1 MEKYVYSFKEGNK
14 DMRDLLGG
22 KGANLAEMTNL
33 GLPVPNGFTITTQAC
48 NRFYE
53 ENEELWQDLKEEIR
67 KGIEN
72 VEKITNKGF
81 SDKENPLLFSVRSGA
96 KISMPGM
103 MDTILNLGLNDVTV
117 EGLSKKTNNERFAY
131 DSYRRFIQMFS
142 DVAMGIP
149 KAEFDKILNKQKEK
163 RNIESDIDLN
173 TDDLKEIVKEYK
185 AIYKK
190 YIGEDFP
197 QDPKVQ
203 LFNAVRAVFM
213 SWNTPRAKTYRK
225 LNEISDTLG
234 TAVNVQEMV
243 FGNMGMNSG
252 TGVAFTRNPATG
264 ENVLF
269 GEFLIDAQ
277 GEDVVAGVR
286 TPEPIARLENEL
298 PGVYKEFKE
307 TVEKLEKHYKDMQD
321 IEFTV
326 ENGKLF
332 MLQCRNGKRTTKAAI
347 NIAVDQVNEGLITK
361 EEAILRIEP
370 KSIDQILHPTFE
382 EKDVKSKEEIT
393 KGLPASPGAASGVVV
408 FSPDKVVEYHKNNV
422 KTILVREE
430 TSPEDID
437 GMVYAEGILTA
448 RGGMTSHAAVVAR
461 GMGKCCVAGCSE
473 LRVDEEDKV
482 IRYHGGEI
490 KEGDMISI
498 DGSTGYV
505 YLGEIKKVTPELSGN
520 FAKFMEWADEFRTLE
535 VKANADNPR
544 DAKQALDFGAQGVG
558 LCRTEH
564 MFFDD
569 KRIFQVRKMI
579 LSKTLEEREK
589 ALEKLLPYQRGDFEG
604 IFKVMEEKGVV
615 IRLLD
620 PPLHEFL
627 PKTKEDIESLAK
639 DMGITTQVI
648 EDRIEDMKEFNPML
662 GHRGCRLCVTWPEIY
677 KMQVRAIME
686 AAINVSEEIKKDIKP
701 MIMVPLIGELKEL
714 EFVKG
719 HLVEEINKV
728 FDEKN
733 KKLAYEIGT
742 MVEVPRAALLADE
755 IAKEAEFFSFG
766 TNDMTQMTWGYS
778 RDDYGKFVNAYI
790 DNGIYERSP
799 FDSLDTE
806 GVGKLLDMATKLGR
820 QTRPDIH
827 VGICGEH
834 GGDPR
839 SIEFCDAI
847 GLDYVS
853 CSPYRV
859 PIARLAAAQAAIKR
873 KNK

>member
-461 GMGKCCVAGCSE
+461 GMGKCCVASCSE

>member
-298 PGVYKEFKE
+298 PSVYKEFKE

>member
-53 ENEELWQDLKEEIR
+53 ENEELWQDLKEEII

-131 DSYRRFIQMFS
+131 FSYRRFIQMFS

-149 KAEFDKILNKQKEK
+149 KAEFDKILNKQKEE
-163 RNIESDIDLN
+163 RNIENDIDLD

-298 PGVYKEFKE
+298 PSVYKEFKE

-408 FSPDKVVEYHKNNV
+408 FSPDKVIEYHKNNL

>member
-163 RNIESDIDLN
+163 RNIESDTDLN

-298 PGVYKEFKE
+298 PSVYKEFKE

-408 FSPDKVVEYHKNNV
+408 FSPDKVIEYHKNNL

-686 AAINVSEEIKKDIKP
+686 AAVNVSEEIKKDIKP

>member
-163 RNIESDIDLN
+163 RNIENDIDLD

-213 SWNTPRAKTYRK
+213 SWNTPRAKIYRK

-298 PGVYKEFKE
+298 PSVYKEFKE

-408 FSPDKVVEYHKNNV
+408 FSPDKVIEYHKNNL

>member
-298 PGVYKEFKE
+298 PSVYKEFKE

-408 FSPDKVVEYHKNNV
+408 FSPDKVIEYHKNNL

>member
-408 FSPDKVVEYHKNNV
+408 FSPDKVVEYHKNNL

>member
-163 RNIESDIDLN
+163 RNIENDIDLD

-382 EKDVKSKEEIT
+382 EKDVKSKKEIT

-408 FSPDKVVEYHKNNV
+408 FSPDKVIEYHKNNL

-733 KKLAYEIGT
+733 KKLSYEIGT

>member
-298 PGVYKEFKE
+298 PSVYKEFKE

-408 FSPDKVVEYHKNNV
+408 FSPDKVIEYHKNNL

-820 QTRPDIH
+820 KTRPDIH

>member
-163 RNIESDIDLN
+163 RNIENDIDLD

-298 PGVYKEFKE
+298 PSVYKEFKE

-408 FSPDKVVEYHKNNV
+408 FSPDKVIEYHKNNV

>member
-163 RNIESDIDLN
+163 RNIENDIDLD

-298 PGVYKEFKE
+298 PSVYKEFKE

-408 FSPDKVVEYHKNNV
+408 FSPDKVIEYHKNNL

-728 FDEKN
+728 FEEKN

>member
-72 VEKITNKGF
+72 VENITNKGF

-163 RNIESDIDLN
+163 RNIENDIDLD

-298 PGVYKEFKE
+298 PSVYKEFKE

-408 FSPDKVVEYHKNNV
+408 FSPDKVIEYHKNNL

>member
-163 RNIESDIDLN
+163 RNIENDIDLD

-298 PGVYKEFKE
+298 PSVYKEFKE

-408 FSPDKVVEYHKNNV
+408 FSPDKVVEYHKNNL

-482 IRYHGGEI
+482 IRYNGGEI

>member
-33 GLPVPNGFTITTQAC
+33 GLPVPNGFTITTEAC

-53 ENEELWQDLKEEIR
+53 KNEELWQDLKEEIR
-67 KGIEN
+67 KGIAN

-117 EGLSKKTNNERFAY
+117 EGLAKKTNNERFAY

-149 KAEFDKILNKQKEK
+149 KAEFDKVLNKQKEK
-163 RNIESDIDLN
+163 RNIEADIDLD

-197 QDPKVQ
+197 QDPNVQ
-203 LFNAVRAVFM
+203 LFNAVKAVFM

-298 PGVYKEFKE
+298 PSVYKEFKE

-347 NIAVDQVNEGLITK
+347 NIAVDQVNEGLISK

-382 EKDVKSKEEIT
+382 EKYVLSKTEIT

-473 LRVDEEDKV
+473 LRVDEDDKV
-482 IRYHGGEI
+482 IRYNGGEI
-490 KEGDMISI
+490 KEGDTISI

-544 DAKQALDFGAQGVG
+544 DAKQALDFGAQGIG

-604 IFKVMEEKGVV
+604 IFKVMEDKGVV

-627 PKTKEDIESLAK
+627 PKTEEDIESLAK

-677 KMQVRAIME
+677 RMQVRAIIE

-701 MIMVPLIGELKEL
+701 MIMIPLIGELKEL
-714 EFVKG
+714 QFVKEE
-719 HLVEEINKV
+719 LVEEINKV
-728 FDEKN
+728 FEEKN
-733 KKLAYEIGT
+733 KKLDYEIGT

-778 RDDYGKFVNAYI
+778 RDDYGKFVNAYL
-790 DNGIYERSP
+790 DHGIYERSP
-799 FDSLDTE
+799 FDSLDIE
-806 GVGKLLDMATKLGR
+806 GVGKLLDMGTKLGR

-859 PIARLAAAQAAIKR
+859 PIARLAAAQASIKR

>member
-33 GLPVPNGFTITTQAC
+33 GLPVPNGFTITTEAC

-53 ENEELWQDLKEEIR
+53 KNEELWQDLKEEIR
-67 KGIEN
+67 KGIAN

-117 EGLSKKTNNERFAY
+117 EGLAKKTNNERFAY

-149 KAEFDKILNKQKEK
+149 KAEFDKVLNKQKEK
-163 RNIESDIDLN
+163 RNIEADIDLD

-197 QDPKVQ
+197 QDPNVQ
-203 LFNAVRAVFM
+203 LFNAVKAVFM

-298 PGVYKEFKE
+298 PSVYKEFKE

-347 NIAVDQVNEGLITK
+347 NIAVDQVNEGLISK

-382 EKDVKSKEEIT
+382 EKYVLSKTEIT

-473 LRVDEEDKV
+473 LRVDEDDKV
-482 IRYHGGEI
+482 IRYNGGEI
-490 KEGDMISI
+490 KEGDTISI

-544 DAKQALDFGAQGVG
+544 DAKQALDFGAQGIG

-604 IFKVMEEKGVV
+604 IFKVMEDKGVV

-627 PKTKEDIESLAK
+627 PKTEEDIESLAK

-677 KMQVRAIME
+677 RMQVRAIIE

-701 MIMVPLIGELKEL
+701 MIMIPLIGELKEL
-714 EFVKG
+714 QFVKEE
-719 HLVEEINKV
+719 LVEEINKV
-728 FDEKN
+728 FEEKN
-733 KKLAYEIGT
+733 KKLDYEIGT

>member
-213 SWNTPRAKTYRK
+213 SWNTPRAKIYRK

-298 PGVYKEFKE
+298 PSVYKEFKE

-408 FSPDKVVEYHKNNV
+408 FSPDKVIEYHKNNL

>member
-72 VEKITNKGF
+72 VEKITGKGF

-163 RNIESDIDLN
+163 RNIENDIDLN

-203 LFNAVRAVFM
+203 LFNAVKAVFM

-382 EKDVKSKEEIT
+382 EKEVKSKKEIT

-408 FSPDKVVEYHKNNV
+408 FSPDKVIEYHKNNV

-544 DAKQALDFGAQGVG
+544 DAKQALDFGAQGIG

-733 KKLAYEIGT
+733 KKLSYEIGT

>member
-149 KAEFDKILNKQKEK
+149 KAEFDKILNKQKEI

-382 EKDVKSKEEIT
+382 EKEVKSKKEIT

-408 FSPDKVVEYHKNNV
+408 FSPDKVIEYHKNNL

>member
-286 TPEPIARLENEL
+286 TPEPIARLESEL
-298 PGVYKEFKE
+298 PSVYKEFKE

-408 FSPDKVVEYHKNNV
+408 FSPDKVIEYHKNNL

>member
-163 RNIESDIDLN
+163 RNIENDIDLD

-264 ENVLF
+264 ENFLF

-298 PGVYKEFKE
+298 PSVYKEFKE

-408 FSPDKVVEYHKNNV
+408 FSPDKVIEYHKNNL

>member
-53 ENEELWQDLKEEIR
+53 ENDELWQDLKEEIR

-298 PGVYKEFKE
+298 PSVYKEFKE

-408 FSPDKVVEYHKNNV
+408 FSPDKVIEYHKNNL

-733 KKLAYEIGT
+733 KKLAYEVGT

>member
-163 RNIESDIDLN
+163 RNIENDIDLD

-298 PGVYKEFKE
+298 PSVYKEFKE

-408 FSPDKVVEYHKNNV
+408 FSPDKVIEYHKNNL

-604 IFKVMEEKGVV
+604 IYKVMEEKGVV

-820 QTRPDIH
+820 KTRPDIH

>member
-149 KAEFDKILNKQKEK
+149 KAEFDKILNKQKEI

>member
-14 DMRDLLGG
+14 DMHDLLGG

-72 VEKITNKGF
+72 VEKITGKGF

-163 RNIESDIDLN
+163 RNIENDIDLN

-203 LFNAVRAVFM
+203 LFNAVKAVFM

-382 EKDVKSKEEIT
+382 EKEVKSKKEIT

-408 FSPDKVVEYHKNNV
+408 FSPDKVIEYHKNNL

-639 DMGITTQVI
+639 DMGITIQVI

>member
-298 PGVYKEFKE
+298 PSVYKEFEE

-408 FSPDKVVEYHKNNV
+408 FSPDKVIEYHKNNL

-733 KKLAYEIGT
+733 NKLAYEIGT

>member
-72 VEKITNKGF
+72 VEKITGKGF

-163 RNIESDIDLN
+163 RNIENDIDLN

-203 LFNAVRAVFM
+203 LFNAVKAVFM

-382 EKDVKSKEEIT
+382 EKEVKSKKEIT

-408 FSPDKVVEYHKNNV
+408 FSPDKVIEYHKNNL

-639 DMGITTQVI
+639 DMGITIQVI

>member
-163 RNIESDIDLN
+163 RNIENDIDLD

-298 PGVYKEFKE
+298 PSVYKEFKE

-408 FSPDKVVEYHKNNV
+408 FSPDKVIEYHKNNL

-686 AAINVSEEIKKDIKP
+686 AAVNVSEEIKKDIKP

>member
-213 SWNTPRAKTYRK
+213 SWNTPRAKIYRK

>member
-190 YIGEDFP
+190 YIGEEFP

-298 PGVYKEFKE
+298 PSVYKEFKE

-408 FSPDKVVEYHKNNV
+408 FSPDKVIEYHKNNL

-873 KNK
+873 KSK

>member
-163 RNIESDIDLN
+163 RNIENDIDLD

-298 PGVYKEFKE
+298 PSVYKEFKE

-408 FSPDKVVEYHKNNV
+408 FSPDKVVEYHKNNL

>member
-298 PGVYKEFKE
+298 PSVYKEFKE

-408 FSPDKVVEYHKNNV
+408 FSPDKVIEYHKNNL

-728 FDEKN
+728 FDEEN

>member
-72 VEKITNKGF
+72 IEKITNKGF

-408 FSPDKVVEYHKNNV
+408 FSPDKVVEYHKNNL

-755 IAKEAEFFSFG
+755 IAKEADFFSFG

>member
-149 KAEFDKILNKQKEK
+149 KAEFDKILNKQKEI

-213 SWNTPRAKTYRK
+213 SWNTPRAKIYRK

-298 PGVYKEFKE
+298 PSVYKEFKE

-408 FSPDKVVEYHKNNV
+408 FSPDKVIEYHKNNL

-820 QTRPDIH
+820 KTRPDIH

>member
-149 KAEFDKILNKQKEK
+149 KAEFDKILNKQKEI

-408 FSPDKVVEYHKNNV
+408 FSPDKVIEYHKNNL

>member
-163 RNIESDIDLN
+163 RNIENDIDLD

-213 SWNTPRAKTYRK
+213 SWNTPRAKIYRK

-298 PGVYKEFKE
+298 PSVYKEFKE

-408 FSPDKVVEYHKNNV
+408 FSPDKVVEYHKNNL

-482 IRYHGGEI
+482 IRYNGGEI

-498 DGSTGYV
+498 DGSTGHV

>member
-149 KAEFDKILNKQKEK
+149 KAEFDKILNKHKEK
-163 RNIESDIDLN
+163 RNIERDIDLN

-298 PGVYKEFKE
+298 PSVYKEFKE

-408 FSPDKVVEYHKNNV
+408 FSPDKVIEYHKNNL

>member
-408 FSPDKVVEYHKNNV
+408 FSPDKVIEYHKNNL

-686 AAINVSEEIKKDIKP
+686 AAVNVSEEIKKDIKP

-820 QTRPDIH
+820 KTRPDIH

>member
-149 KAEFDKILNKQKEK
+149 KAEFDKILNKQKEI

-298 PGVYKEFKE
+298 PSVYKEFKE

-408 FSPDKVVEYHKNNV
+408 FSPDKVIEYHKNNL

-544 DAKQALDFGAQGVG
+544 DAKQALEFGAQGVG